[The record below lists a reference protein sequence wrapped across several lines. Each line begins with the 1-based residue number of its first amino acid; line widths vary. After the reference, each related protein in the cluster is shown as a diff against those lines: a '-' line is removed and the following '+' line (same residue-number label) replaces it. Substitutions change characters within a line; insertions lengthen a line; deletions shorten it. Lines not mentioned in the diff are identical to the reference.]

1 MIALFD
7 PAPPALRWCRI
18 TGEERI
24 EGSCPFGS
32 DWSREIEQRFPD
44 LDRAEAIGYK
54 LYHGGRE
61 FRDTASRI
69 DRRTPSRLSRCLGWL
84 PEYNDITAKIVR
96 YGLERSP
103 AAPQVLFCETA
114 FFAELPEYVSSY
126 ALPLE
131 LRRNGIRKY
140 GGHGVGHSWSW
151 RETQRFFGGETER
164 VISVCLGNN
173 TSVAA
178 ILRGRAV
185 ETSIGF
191 TPAEGMPTATGCGS
205 IDPTIIFQLRA
216 AGFSFEEINRLL
228 TRESGF
234 TGLRGSHCSLAD
246 LLANPSD
253 PELAPIYGLYRYRL
267 MKYIGAF
274 IPSLGGVDAI
284 VFFSEMME
292 TARDLVIAI
301 CRDLAFLGVSP
312 ANAPGGR
319 NPEMLFT
326 GGDSRVRVLGMPY
339 DVWSVMAREAT
350 LIGPG

>member
-18 TGEERI
+18 TGGERI

-32 DWSREIEQRFPD
+32 NWSREMDQQFPD
-44 LDRAEAIGYK
+44 LNRAEVIGYK
-54 LYHGGRE
+54 LYHGGGE
-61 FRDTASRI
+61 FRDTVSRI

-84 PEYNDITAKIVR
+84 PEYNDITAKVVR
-96 YGLERSP
+96 YGMGWSP
-103 AAPQVLFCETA
+103 APQVLFCDTA
-114 FFAELPEYVSSY
+114 FFAELPEHVSAY

-131 LRRNGIRKY
+131 LRKNGIRKY

-151 RETQRFFGGETER
+151 RETQRFFPGEAER
-164 VISVCLGNN
+164 VISVYLGNN
-173 TSVAA
+173 TSAAA
-178 ILRGRAV
+178 ILNGRAV

-205 IDPTIIFQLRA
+205 IDPTIIFQLRS

-234 TGLRGSHCSLAD
+234 TGLRGSHCSLSD
-246 LLANPSD
+246 LLAGLSD
-253 PELAPIYGLYRYRL
+253 PELAPIYALYRYRL

-274 IPSLGGVDAI
+274 ISPLGGVDAI

-292 TARDLVIAI
+292 TARDLVIDI
-301 CRDLAFLGVSP
+301 CRDLVFLGVSP
-312 ANAPGGR
+312 AAAPGTKNG
-319 NPEMLFT
+319 EMLFT
-326 GGDSRVRVLGMPY
+326 GEDSRVRVLGLPY
-339 DVWSVMAREAT
+339 NGWSVMAREAAR
-350 LIGPG
+350 IGRG